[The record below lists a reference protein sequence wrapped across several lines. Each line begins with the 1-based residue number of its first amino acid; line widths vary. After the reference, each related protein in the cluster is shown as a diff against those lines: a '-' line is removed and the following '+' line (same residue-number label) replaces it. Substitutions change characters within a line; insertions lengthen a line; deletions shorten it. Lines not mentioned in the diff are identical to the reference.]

1 MEQKKALAVFIKSF
15 RYFICMVLLLG
26 IAVFACSAVFRD
38 AKVLNTVE
46 VAVVIP
52 KEKGEELRLL
62 TGLAS
67 AMQSTKS
74 ICRMRYVDEPEAM
87 EQLANGQVQAVL
99 IFPEHFYIGCQFA
112 DVSGIVAG
120 WCLDS
125 VDGRSRCVCGVGTG
139 AVWQHKDCLSGYR
152 AESRNELSEDCI
164 DPHGTV

>member
-62 TGLAS
+62 TGLAFAGCVMWTS
-67 AMQSTKS
+67 RKRWSSLQMGR
-74 ICRMRYVDEPEAM
+74 CRLY
-87 EQLANGQVQAVL
+87 
-99 IFPEHFYIGCQFA
+99 
-112 DVSGIVAG
+112 
-120 WCLDS
+120 
-125 VDGRSRCVCGVGTG
+125 
-139 AVWQHKDCLSGYR
+139 
-152 AESRNELSEDCI
+152 
-164 DPHGTV
+164 

>member
-1 MEQKKALAVFIKSF
+1 MHGTKEGACRLYKVFPLF
-15 RYFICMVLLLG
+15 YMHGALLG

-99 IFPEHFYIGCQFA
+99 ISPNTFIRIWMREMIR
-112 DVSGIVAG
+112 
-120 WCLDS
+120 L
-125 VDGRSRCVCGVGTG
+125 
-139 AVWQHKDCLSGYR
+139 
-152 AESRNELSEDCI
+152 
-164 DPHGTV
+164 